1 MGLLKRKL
9 KVGVLTSLLLA
20 PAAIAN
26 AQENEALSQITPKTE
41 QTSPINTVATT
52 DAKERII
59 AQFGKLSV
67 QSTADD
73 MVIAKGDVA
82 VLDKA
87 GFNDDEIA
95 FITAKYN
102 YIVEQRRLIA
112 ELKEIGTRINAL
124 NYSSKTFSAD
134 VAEVEGAYTKFL
146 GSDKVVDSSYLAVQE
161 IYKKAV
167 DAALKNGASTI
178 AHTVRGDSL
187 QYGYNDADRNNYF
200 KTNGADIAKLFK
212 MVDDA
217 KATATA
223 ITELNSLVVLLD
235 NSTADSAAIK
245 VAADKVTK
253 AYDALTADQ
262 KKIVAAYNPNNDA
275 VTPYK
280 KYLNTLTN
288 LTAAEKVSASIS
300 QFEKKNPADFSSATN
315 FISAVTAIE
324 TAYSKL
330 DAESKKL
337 VGNYNLFEPFKEA
350 AEVSKQIS
358 ELRISSNAAYRVDV
372 QDLMIKY
379 TALAKKEYVKNGA
392 DLTVAEE
399 NIKAA
404 VAIETLIFEI
414 KGAPLADKVT
424 KINAARAAYNSPS
437 TTANVK
443 KIINNLPELTDWEK
457 KYSASLN
464 VDKLI
469 AALNPTSST
478 FESQTIA
485 ANAAF
490 YKLGDTEKSL
500 VTGAE
505 KLTLY
510 FTYADLS
517 RKVNAL
523 KSTQAD
529 YKAQITALQLEVDR
543 LNPSITGEDVVA
555 LGTMKTKLSEK
566 LTNLLKIETDLE
578 TVIAKIKALPSTQ
591 NLVQDMLEAR
601 NLYDALDAA
610 TKKRVTNIKVLT
622 DFEKS
627 QKSMLNVIALIE
639 KLEPLNKDY
648 IKKAK
653 SANSA
658 YLKLDEVKRTFVK
671 SYNNLSDKV
680 EAMGV
685 IAQIDALKITKIT
698 YKDDVL
704 AAENAYAAL
713 KDQGLVTNYSALQ
726 AARGYIT
733 EAKAFDDRIDALA
746 NEPVETF
753 VAKVAELTAEYKTMN
768 KNSKKLVEKAK
779 TLSTYEKSNKNVV
792 KVINLIAALNPNSK
806 DYTKKVLAARKAY
819 NALDEVSQKR
829 VTNYASLTAVEDVAS
844 LIGLIASLKPTSKTF
859 LKDLETARA
868 NYDALPEDKKAAIIN
883 YELLVKAE
891 TELTSAHT
899 VIALIDAA
907 LPTEEDYLTKL
918 MNARIAYDKLSS
930 GQKKLVSNIKDLTNR
945 EREVK
950 PILKVMVQIENL
962 DPEQKNF
969 VSKVNSARKAYDKLT
984 RDQKKYVNNIA
995 ILQNYEPVS
1004 TVIELIG
1011 KLKSSSK
1018 TFHADTT
1025 RARALYDALTADSK
1039 QYVTNYYLLQA
1050 AEKSILGA
1058 ANVSQMINELPSVD
1072 PKQYIKRIEEIRAA
1086 YNALPSDQKKAVENY
1101 KTLQD
1106 QEKLMKP
1113 VKSVVEDI
1121 DRLMTS
1127 KDIESQYQK
1136 ILKAYDKLSAT
1147 QRRYVYN
1154 EQIVLSLD
1162 SVIKVVKS
1170 IADLNPSDKMYFG
1183 RIELARRD
1191 YNSLSST
1198 DKQKV
1203 MNYSILLEA
1212 EQNMSDV
1219 KKVVSIIAGLS
1230 TTSSTY
1236 VQDVANASA
1245 AYKALNSKLR
1255 GQVLNDDVLKKA
1267 EKDVAAVLKVVDA
1280 IAVIDPE
1287 DRNFEKRVLVAQKLY
1302 SGLTI
1307 EQQGLVYNYRVLQE
1321 YLDMQY

>member
-1 MGLLKRKL
+1 MKSKL

-26 AQENEALSQITPKTE
+26 AQETEAQSQITPKTE
-41 QTSPINTVATT
+41 QTSSINAVATT
-52 DAKERII
+52 ETREKMI

-67 QSTADD
+67 KSTPDE
-73 MVIAKGDVA
+73 MVIAEGDVA
-82 VLDKA
+82 ALDKA
-87 GFNDDEIA
+87 DFHDDEIE

-102 YIVEQRRLIA
+102 YIVEQRRLLTK
-112 ELKEIGTRINAL
+112 LKEIGTSINLL
-124 NYSSKTFSAD
+124 NYSSKTFSND
-134 VAEVEGAYTKFL
+134 VAVVESTYSTFL
-146 GSDKVVDSSYLAVQE
+146 DSVNAGDLSYLAVQE
-161 IYKKAV
+161 KYKIAVNKALV
-167 DAALKNGASTI
+167 NEARTI
-178 AHTVRGDSL
+178 APTIRGTSL
-187 QYGYNDADRNNYF
+187 QFGYNDAERNNYF
-200 KTNGADIAKLFK
+200 KTNGADIAKLLK
-212 MVDDA
+212 MVDDN
-217 KATATA
+217 TATTTA
-223 ITELNSLVVLLD
+223 VKNLNALVVLLD
-235 NSTADSAAIK
+235 NSTADSATIK
-245 VAADKVTK
+245 VAADQVTV
-253 AYDALTADQ
+253 AYNALSADQ
-262 KKIVAAYNPNNDA
+262 KKIVVAYNPNNDA

-280 KYLNTLTN
+280 KYTNTLTN
-288 LTAAEKVSASIS
+288 LTAA
-300 QFEKKNPADFSSATN
+300 D
-315 FISAVTAIE
+315 
-324 TAYSKL
+324 
-330 DAESKKL
+330 
-337 VGNYNLFEPFKEA
+337 
-350 AEVSKQIS
+350 
-358 ELRISSNAAYRVDV
+358 
-372 QDLMIKY
+372 
-379 TALAKKEYVKNGA
+379 
-392 DLTVAEE
+392 
-399 NIKAA
+399 
-404 VAIETLIFEI
+404 
-414 KGAPLADKVT
+414 
-424 KINAARAAYNSPS
+424 
-437 TTANVK
+437 NV
-443 KIINNLPELTDWEK
+443 N
-457 KYSASLN
+457 
-464 VDKLI
+464 KLI
-469 AALNPTSST
+469 DALKPGANT
-478 FESQTIA
+478 FESLTINA
-485 ANAAF
+485 QAAF
-490 YKLGDTEKSL
+490 DRLDATGKNL
-500 VTGAE
+500 VQNKE
-505 KLTLY
+505 KLSLY
-510 FTYADLS
+510 FNYVDLS

-523 KSTQAD
+523 KPTTADYSTQIATL
-529 YKAQITALQLEVDR
+529 KAAVEAL
-543 LNPSITGEDVVA
+543 NATGEVA
-555 LGTMKTKLSEK
+555 LDNIKENLIKKLS
-566 LTNLLKIETDLE
+566 DLSNVE
-578 TVIAKIKALPSTQ
+578 AALATVIANINGLSDSKD
-591 NLVQDMLEAR
+591 LVQDMLTAR
-601 NLYDALDAA
+601 ASYEKLDAA

-639 KLEPLNKDY
+639 KLDPANKDY

-658 YLKLDEVKRTFVK
+658 YLKLDEAKRTFVK

-680 EAMGV
+680 AAIGV
-685 IAQIDALKITKIT
+685 IAQIEALSISKKT

-704 AAENAYAAL
+704 AAENAYVAVTA
-713 KDQGLVTNYSALQ
+713 QGLVTNHSALQ
-726 AARGYIT
+726 TARGYIT
-733 EAKAFDDRIDALA
+733 TAKAFDDRIDALA

-753 VAKVAELTAEYKTMN
+753 VAKVAALTAEYKTMN
-768 KNSKKLVEKAK
+768 KNAKRLVEKEK
-779 TLSTYEKSNKNVV
+779 TLSTYEKNNKDVI

-859 LKDLETARA
+859 LKDLQTARA
-868 NYDALPEDKKAAIIN
+868 NYDALPAAKKEAIIN

-907 LPTEEDYLTKL
+907 LPAEEDYLTKL

-950 PILKVMVQIENL
+950 PILNVMVQIESL

-1025 RARALYDALTADSK
+1025 RARALYDALTADAK

-1050 AEKSILGA
+1050 AETSILGA

-1170 IADLNPSDKMYFG
+1170 IAELKPSDKMYLG
-1183 RIELARRD
+1183 MIESARRD

-1203 MNYSILLEA
+1203 PNYSILLEA

-1219 KKVVSIIAGLS
+1219 KKVVALIAGLS

-1255 GQVLNDDVLKKA
+1255 GQVLNEDVLKKA
-1267 EKDVAAVLKVVDA
+1267 EKDVAVVLKVVDA

-1287 DRNFEKRVLVAQKLY
+1287 DRNFEKKVSSAQKLY

>member
-1 MGLLKRKL
+1 MKNKL
-9 KVGVLTSLLLA
+9 KAGVLTSLLLA
-20 PAAIAN
+20 PATIAN
-26 AQENEALSQITPKTE
+26 AQEVEAPSQIKPSTE
-41 QTSPINTVATT
+41 QTSSIDIVAAT
-52 DAKERII
+52 DIKERII

-67 QSTADD
+67 NSTPDEMGVAE
-73 MVIAKGDVA
+73 GDVA
-82 VLDKA
+82 ILGQA
-87 GFNDDEIA
+87 GFNPDEIT
-95 FITAKYN
+95 FITAKYD
-102 YIVEQRRLIA
+102 YIVAQRRLLA
-112 ELKEIGTRINAL
+112 DLKKIGGSINTL
-124 NYSSKTFSAD
+124 NYSSKTFLKD
-134 VAEVEGAYTKFL
+134 VDTINISYTNFL
-146 GSDKVVDSSYLAVQE
+146 GKETALDASYLAIQE

-167 DAALKNGASTI
+167 SVALTNGASTI
-178 AHTVRGDSL
+178 AQTVRGTSL
-187 QYGYNDADRNNYF
+187 QYSYNEADRNNYF

-217 KATATA
+217 NATETA
-223 ITELNSLVVLLD
+223 IKELDSLVALLD
-235 NSTADSAAIK
+235 DSTAVSATIK
-245 VAADKVTK
+245 VAVDNVTK
-253 AYDALTADQ
+253 AYDALTSDQ
-262 KKIVAAYNPNNDA
+262 KKIVVAYNPKNDA

-280 KYLNTLTN
+280 KYTNTLTN

-315 FISAVTAIE
+315 FISAVKTIE
-324 TAYSKL
+324 TTYNKL
-330 DAESKKL
+330 DEESKKL

-350 AEVSKQIS
+350 AEVSKQIAD
-358 ELRISSNAAYRVDV
+358 LRISSDAAYREAVNG
-372 QDLMIKY
+372 LMIKY
-379 TALAKKEYVKNGA
+379 TALAKKEYVKNVV
-392 DLTVAEE
+392 DLTAAEA
-399 NIKAA
+399 NIQAA
-404 VAIETLIFEI
+404 VAIETQINAI
-414 KGAPLADKVT
+414 KDAPLADKVT
-424 KINAARAAYNSPS
+424 KINAAREAYNSPS

-443 KIINNLPELTDWEK
+443 KIINNLTELTDWEK
-457 KYSASLN
+457 KYSVSLS

-478 FESQTIA
+478 FENQTILA
-485 ANAAF
+485 KAAF
-490 YKLGDTEKSL
+490 DRLGDTEKSL
-500 VTGAE
+500 VKDEE
-505 KLTLY
+505 KLKLY
-510 FTYADLS
+510 FSYADLS
-517 RKVNAL
+517 RKVNAF

-529 YKAQITALQLEVDR
+529 YKAQITALQLEVGK
-543 LNPSITGEDVVA
+543 LNSSTAGENATA
-555 LGTMKTKLSEK
+555 LDAIKTKLSEK
-566 LTNLLKIETDLE
+566 LTNLLKLETDLE
-578 TVIAKIKALPSTQ
+578 TVIKKINDLPSTQ
-591 NLVQDMLEAR
+591 NLVEDMLEAR
-601 NLYDALDAA
+601 NIYEALDSV

-639 KLEPLNKDY
+639 KLDHSNKDY

-658 YLKLDEVKRTFVK
+658 YLKLDEGKRTFVK
-671 SYNNLSDKV
+671 SYKGLSDKV
-680 EAMGV
+680 EAIGV
-685 IAQIDALKITKIT
+685 IAQIDALKITKKT

-713 KDQGLVTNYSALQ
+713 KDQVLVTNYSALQ

-753 VAKVAELTAEYKTMN
+753 VAKVAALTAEYKAMN

-779 TLSTYEKSNKNVV
+779 ILSTYEKSNKDVV

-819 NALDEVSQKR
+819 NALDEISQKR

-868 NYDALPEDKKAAIIN
+868 NYDALPENKKAAIIN

-899 VIALIDAA
+899 VIALIDVA
-907 LPTEEDYLTKL
+907 LPGEDDYLTKL
-918 MNARIAYDKLSS
+918 MNARIAYDNLSS

-950 PILKVMVQIENL
+950 PILNVMVQIENL

-969 VSKVNSARKAYDKLT
+969 VSKVNSARNAYDKLT
-984 RDQKKYVNNIA
+984 KDQKKYVNNIA

-1004 TVIELIG
+1004 SVIELIG

-1018 TFHADTT
+1018 TFHEDTI
-1025 RARALYDALTADSK
+1025 RARALYDALSEDSK
-1039 QYVTNYYLLQA
+1039 QYVSNYYLLQA
-1050 AEKSILGA
+1050 AETSILGA
-1058 ANVSQMINELPSVD
+1058 SNVSRMINDLPSVD

-1101 KTLQD
+1101 HILQE
-1106 QEKLMKP
+1106 QEKLLKP
-1113 VKSVVEDI
+1113 VISIVADI
-1121 DRLMTS
+1121 DKLMTS

-1136 ILKAYDKLSAT
+1136 ILKAYDKLSAM

-1162 SVIKVVKS
+1162 SVINVVKS
-1170 IADLNPSDKMYFG
+1170 IAELKPSDKMYFSM
-1183 RIELARRD
+1183 IESARRD

-1203 MNYSILLEA
+1203 VNYSILLDA
-1212 EQNMSDV
+1212 EENMSNV

-1230 TTSSTY
+1230 TSSSTY
-1236 VQDVANASA
+1236 VQDVANATA
-1245 AYKALNSKLR
+1245 AYKALDSKLR
-1255 GQVLNDDVLKKA
+1255 GQVLNEDVLKKA

-1287 DRNFEKRVLVAQKLY
+1287 DRSFEKKVSAAQKLY